1 MQKREKP
8 LPPDL
13 DARLQQAKRIL
24 EADSRVV
31 FAYLF
36 GGLGRG
42 KPRPLSDI
50 DISVYL
56 NNNADILTTKLD
68 LVGLLTQVLN
78 TDEVDIVIL
87 NNAPLSLA
95 GRIQH
100 CAQILVDKIPS
111 QRFAYES
118 LTRRQF
124 ADFAIRERTI
134 LFRRFEVDR

>member
-1 MQKREKP
+1 MQKRGKP

-13 DARLQQAKRIL
+13 NVRLQQARQIL

-42 KPRPLSDI
+42 KPTPLSDI

-56 NNNADILTTKLD
+56 DSNADILTSKLD
-68 LVGLLTQVLN
+68 LMGSLTQALH

-87 NNAPLSLA
+87 NDAPLSLA

-100 CAQILVDKIPS
+100 CAQVLVDKVPS

-124 ADFAIRERTI
+124 ADFAIREQTI
-134 LFRRFEVDR
+134 LFKRFGVDR